1 MTAILTAEL
10 TVAPLT
16 LAAPVRSVAT
26 VASSVCE
33 VREPPTEGA
42 SKDTWRRWLRDR
54 QTHVDAGITAAIV
67 ASLCRFIESVDVTWN
82 DRVGGAPSLGN
93 GLILFYRA
101 MPQELSLDG
110 LADALGWQRFAVTR
124 TPPDGPLT
132 LHLAV
137 GAMEQHRFGFPQP
150 TDGAF
155 ELQPRHI
162 ALALVPGMAFD
173 RAGTRLGHGAG
184 YFDELLARLPAESP
198 RIGIAPRELIFDRL
212 PAEPHDV
219 PMTHLATEDGVVA
232 VEPNGGQ

>member
-1 MTAILTAEL
+1 M
-10 TVAPLT
+10 
-16 LAAPVRSVAT
+16 
-26 VASSVCE
+26 CE

-67 ASLCRFIESVDVTWN
+67 ASLCRFIESVDVTWRERDDLT
-82 DRVGGAPSLGN
+82 DRDDRDDRGAMPDGN

-101 MPQELSLDG
+101 MPHELSLDG
-110 LADALGWQRFAVTR
+110 LAEALGWQRFAATR

-132 LHLAV
+132 LHPAI

-150 TDGAF
+150 VAGAF

-162 ALALVPGMAFD
+162 SLALIPGVAFD
-173 RAGTRLGHGAG
+173 RRGTRLGHGAG
-184 YFDELLARLPAESP
+184 YFDELLSRLPSHCL
-198 RIGIAPRELIFDRL
+198 RIGVTPGSLVFDRL

-219 PMTHLATEDGVVA
+219 PMTHLATEDGVAA
-232 VEPNGGQ
+232 VGAGAGSA